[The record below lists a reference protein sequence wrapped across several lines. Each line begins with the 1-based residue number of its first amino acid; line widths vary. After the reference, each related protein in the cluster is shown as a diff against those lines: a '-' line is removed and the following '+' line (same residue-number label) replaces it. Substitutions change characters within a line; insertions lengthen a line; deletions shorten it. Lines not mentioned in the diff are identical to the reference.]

1 MELNA
6 EINTKNPRADMTVE
20 VGIGSE
26 FQSKHRR
33 SLDTPYEAD
42 GRMDLTPMTPG
53 LGVELSTHVEE
64 HHIAS
69 NDPKIEA
76 PVEGQK
82 YGGNSDLVY
91 EEQYNP
97 EIFKSDLNC
106 TVASTMTVAIL
117 PLELE
122 VGGGRSMGKA
132 ATLGC
137 GTVVWLI
144 LVFVFLACFI
154 SSVALGIYCLYVE
167 PLNEFAG
174 YMLLGAGGGVSI
186 LLLVGGCFFWCK
198 AREMKNRHEHGGLEI
213 EINK

>member
-6 EINTKNPRADMTVE
+6 KINTNSPKADMTVE
-20 VGIGSE
+20 VGIEGE

-42 GRMDLTPMTPG
+42 SRMDFTPMTPG
-53 LGVELSTHVEE
+53 LAVELSTHVEE
-64 HHIAS
+64 HHVAS

-76 PVEGQK
+76 PVERQK

-97 EIFKSDLNC
+97 EIFKSDLDC
-106 TVASTMTVAIL
+106 TVASTITVAIL

-122 VGGGRSMGKA
+122 VGGGGTMGKA

-137 GTVVWLI
+137 GIVVWLI
-144 LVFVFLACFI
+144 LVYVFLACFI
-154 SSVALGIYCLYVE
+154 SSIALGIYCLYAE
-167 PLNEFAG
+167 PPNEYTG
-174 YMLLGAGGGVSI
+174 YML
-186 LLLVGGCFFWCK
+186 
-198 AREMKNRHEHGGLEI
+198 
-213 EINK
+213 

>member
-6 EINTKNPRADMTVE
+6 KINTNSPRADMTVE
-20 VGIGSE
+20 VGISGE
-26 FQSKHRR
+26 FQSKHRH
-33 SLDTPYEAD
+33 SLDTPFEAD
-42 GRMDLTPMTPG
+42 GCMGFTPMTPG
-53 LGVELSTHVEE
+53 LAIELNTFVEE
-64 HHIAS
+64 HHVAS

-76 PVEGQK
+76 AVEGQK

-97 EIFKSDLNC
+97 EIFKSDLDC
-106 TVASTMTVAIL
+106 TVASTITVAIL

-137 GTVVWLI
+137 GIVVWLI

-154 SSVALGIYCLYVE
+154 TSIALGIYCLYAE
-167 PLNEFAG
+167 PPNEFTG
-174 YMLLGAGGGVSI
+174 YML
-186 LLLVGGCFFWCK
+186 
-198 AREMKNRHEHGGLEI
+198 
-213 EINK
+213 